1 MINGRIRL
9 SITRSNMK
17 NGSGWRRR
25 VHRKSRQGYK
35 LGTLIDI
42 NLIGIRITRQH
53 GRNAHEFL
61 PGHDINRKDR

>member
-1 MINGRIRL
+1 
-9 SITRSNMK
+9 MK

-25 VHRKSRQGYK
+25 VHHKSRQGYK